1 MYKFIKLRDGI
12 LIECQGNYMEMI
24 KFNYMLEI
32 DILRHFSPRKVGVLR
47 GAFQGFGC
55 PKRHPD
61 ALLAKTMNL
70 TLLYVILSTISSDV
84 RGMRPMRCAM
94 NSSLNTVELLS
105 ICTQSMAEKYKGILQ
120 YITRLEISWN

>member
-1 MYKFIKLRDGI
+1 
-12 LIECQGNYMEMI
+12 MEMI

-61 ALLAKTMNL
+61 ALLAKTML
-70 TLLYVILSTISSDV
+70 II
-84 RGMRPMRCAM
+84 
-94 NSSLNTVELLS
+94 
-105 ICTQSMAEKYKGILQ
+105 KGKVW
-120 YITRLEISWN
+120 YYGCFR